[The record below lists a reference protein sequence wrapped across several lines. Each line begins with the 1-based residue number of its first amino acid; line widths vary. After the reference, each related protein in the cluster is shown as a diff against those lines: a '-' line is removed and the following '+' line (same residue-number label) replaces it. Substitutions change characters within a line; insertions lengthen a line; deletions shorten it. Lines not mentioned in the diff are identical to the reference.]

1 MFVCESMYKTPSGFY
16 VGTSE
21 EKTAEEAEDE
31 AMSSCKLVGGQMI
44 YLSTHEERDERT
56 EEGREEPPATGED
69 VLGPEVVPSGEDDEA
84 PGHGNA
90 LLGAATYL
98 NDAVRSLRDMG
109 IEDDIVLVVG
119 DGDEMKL
126 KKLGKHRLL
135 VNGAGRVFVFKAP
148 L

>member
-1 MFVCESMYKTPSGFY
+1 M
-16 VGTSE
+16 
-21 EKTAEEAEDE
+21 
-31 AMSSCKLVGGQMI
+31 
-44 YLSTHEERDERT
+44 
-56 EEGREEPPATGED
+56 
-69 VLGPEVVPSGEDDEA
+69 PSGEDDEA